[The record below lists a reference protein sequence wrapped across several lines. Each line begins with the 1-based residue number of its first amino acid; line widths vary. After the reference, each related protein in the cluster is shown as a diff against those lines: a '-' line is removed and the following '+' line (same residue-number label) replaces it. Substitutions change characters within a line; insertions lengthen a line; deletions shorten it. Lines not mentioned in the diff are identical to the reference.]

1 MSLKLYGA
9 IALVVVAALGAG
21 YGLWQRSEVQE
32 LRSTVSTLENRVAG
46 LLASEKALRKSAETS
61 DRARRAAQDKAN
73 TAQRKLDEALKAAP
87 DWADGAVPDGVWD
100 ALKP

>member
-1 MSLKLYGA
+1 MQVRTYLA
-9 IALVVVAALGAG
+9 IALVAVAALGAG
-21 YGLWQRSEVQE
+21 YGLWQRSEVKE
-32 LRSTVSTLENRVAG
+32 LRGTVLALENRVAG

-87 DWADGAVPDGVWD
+87 DWADGAVPDGVWG